1 MSLVKLSREIKHNLI
16 DGYTCVV
23 VFIMTITNDDEI
35 ILFKEFNLNNGRII
49 VDRSNIRSDMIR
61 NVYVGKKECVSSK
74 KIVDTHE
81 AHDQGSGS
89 RLGDVDS

>member
-1 MSLVKLSREIKHNLI
+1 MIK
-16 DGYTCVV
+16 
-23 VFIMTITNDDEI
+23 
-35 ILFKEFNLNNGRII
+35 
-49 VDRSNIRSDMIR
+49 NIH
-61 NVYVGKKECVSSK
+61 VGKKCVSSK